1 MVKVVAINSSP
12 QMNEGHTAIILNLF
26 VDGMRE
32 AGADV
37 ELLFTKKLKIL
48 PCTGEFKCWG
58 ETPGKCYI
66 RDDMD
71 VVLPKLRD
79 ADTWVLGIPLYVPMP
94 GEMQNLLNRTMP
106 LLESSVDVRGRRMF
120 PARRKEFKLR
130 RIVLV
135 SSCAFWE
142 MENFDKLVF
151 TIKEIAEALGAEYAG
166 SVLRPHAVVL
176 KSMMNSGQNVDSI
189 LRAAKE
195 AGTELVSKGKISKET
210 LDKVSSP
217 LITFEE
223 YLENYV

>member
-1 MVKVVAINSSP
+1 MVKAVAINSSP
-12 QMNEGHTAIILNLF
+12 QMNEGHTAIIFNPF

-32 AGADV
+32 AGAGV
-37 ELLFTKKLKIL
+37 EVLFTKKLKIL

-71 VVLPKLRD
+71 VILPKLRD

-106 LLESSVDVRGRRMF
+106 LLESSVDVRGKRMF

-142 MENFDKLVF
+142 MENFDKLVV
-151 TIKEIAEALGAEYAG
+151 TIEETAEALGAEFAG
-166 SVLRPHAVVL
+166 AVLRPHAVVL
-176 KSMMNSGQNVDSI
+176 RSMMKSGQDVSDV
-189 LRAAKE
+189 LRSAKD
-195 AGTELVSKGKISKET
+195 AGAELVKKGRISKGS
-210 LDKVSSP
+210 LQKVSCQ
-217 LITFEE
+217 LVTFEE
-223 YLENYV
+223 YLKNFV